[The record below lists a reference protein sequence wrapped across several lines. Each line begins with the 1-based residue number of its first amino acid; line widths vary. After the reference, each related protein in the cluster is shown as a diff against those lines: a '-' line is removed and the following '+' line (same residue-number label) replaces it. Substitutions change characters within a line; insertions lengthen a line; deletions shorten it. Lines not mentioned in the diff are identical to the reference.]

1 MDTVELF
8 QRLSIALAIGLLI
21 GLERGWQAREDR
33 EGERSAGLRTHA
45 LASLLGAVWGAISN
59 QTGIGGAVAL
69 GLAFV
74 VFSAAITLF
83 RYRETSHDGT
93 FGATTVVAAMLAFAL
108 GALAVVG
115 DMQAA
120 IAAGVAAT
128 GLLALKSS
136 LHGWMRR
143 LTWPELRSGLVLL
156 AMTCIMLPW
165 LPRRAIDPWAAFNPF
180 EIWLLTVMIA
190 AISFAGY
197 MAVKA
202 IGDKAGFAVTG
213 IAGGF
218 ASSTAVT
225 VTMARLAREHP
236 EQQRL
241 FVAGALFASATMMV
255 RVLVLVALVNAALLI
270 RLAPSLG
277 VAGAVLAS
285 AGAVFM
291 WRAISETESEKSLDL
306 KNPLDL
312 VAVLKFGILLTVV
325 AALAKL
331 ATNLAGSAGAYSIA
345 ALAGIA
351 DVDAITLSMA
361 RLDRDRLGPEAAAI
375 AIGIAVA
382 VNMVSKSI
390 LSWWTGGGGFG
401 WRLSLASTLAIASGG
416 LALLLVPTL

>member
-59 QTGIGGAVAL
+59 QTGIGGAVTL

-83 RYRETSHDGT
+83 RYRETGHDGT
-93 FGATTVVAAMLAFAL
+93 FGATTVMAAMLAFAL

-120 IAAGVAAT
+120 IAAGVTAT
-128 GLLALKSS
+128 GLLALKAS

-165 LPRRAIDPWAAFNPF
+165 LPRRAIDPWAVFNPF

-202 IGDKAGFAVTG
+202 IGEKGGIAVTG

-236 EQQRL
+236 DQQRL
-241 FVAGALFASATMMV
+241 FVAGALFASATTMV
-255 RVLVLVALVNAALLI
+255 KVLALVALVNAALLT

-277 VAGAVLAS
+277 VAGVVLAS
-285 AGAVFM
+285 AGAIFM

-306 KNPLDL
+306 RESSRPRRGAEIRRSAHGDSRARQTGDEPRRQRRRLWHC
-312 VAVLKFGILLTVV
+312 
-325 AALAKL
+325 
-331 ATNLAGSAGAYSIA
+331 GSRGDCGCRRHYAF
-345 ALAGIA
+345 
-351 DVDAITLSMA
+351 D
-361 RLDRDRLGPEAAAI
+361 GP
-375 AIGIAVA
+375 
-382 VNMVSKSI
+382 S
-390 LSWWTGGGGFG
+390 
-401 WRLSLASTLAIASGG
+401 R
-416 LALLLVPTL
+416 P

>member
-1 MDTVELF
+1 M
-8 QRLSIALAIGLLI
+8 
-21 GLERGWQAREDR
+21 
-33 EGERSAGLRTHA
+33 
-45 LASLLGAVWGAISN
+45 
-59 QTGIGGAVAL
+59 
-69 GLAFV
+69 
-74 VFSAAITLF
+74 
-83 RYRETSHDGT
+83 
-93 FGATTVVAAMLAFAL
+93 
-108 GALAVVG
+108 
-115 DMQAA
+115 
-120 IAAGVAAT
+120 
-128 GLLALKSS
+128 
-136 LHGWMRR
+136 
-143 LTWPELRSGLVLL
+143 
-156 AMTCIMLPW
+156 
-165 LPRRAIDPWAAFNPF
+165 
-180 EIWLLTVMIA
+180 
-190 AISFAGY
+190 
-197 MAVKA
+197 
-202 IGDKAGFAVTG
+202 
-213 IAGGF
+213 
-218 ASSTAVT
+218 AVT

-241 FVAGALFASATMMV
+241 FVAGALF
-255 RVLVLVALVNAALLI
+255 
-270 RLAPSLG
+270 
-277 VAGAVLAS
+277 AS

-331 ATNLAGSAGAYSIA
+331 ATNLAGSAGTYSIA

-361 RLDRDRLGPEAAAI
+361 RLDRGRLGPEAAAI